1 MINESL
7 SLAEELALH
16 RQTSE
21 GNGRGS
27 KVSAFS
33 RFLSITDEEE
43 EKHFTIQKEVCYMYL
58 CDLWYNRK
66 LTRFFEYLFDSQ

>member
-16 RQTSE
+16 REE
-21 GNGRGS
+21 GNARGR

-33 RFLSITDEEE
+33 RFLSITEEEE
-43 EKHFTIQKEVCYMYL
+43 EKHIRIQKEV
-58 CDLWYNRK
+58 RI
-66 LTRFFEYLFDSQ
+66 T